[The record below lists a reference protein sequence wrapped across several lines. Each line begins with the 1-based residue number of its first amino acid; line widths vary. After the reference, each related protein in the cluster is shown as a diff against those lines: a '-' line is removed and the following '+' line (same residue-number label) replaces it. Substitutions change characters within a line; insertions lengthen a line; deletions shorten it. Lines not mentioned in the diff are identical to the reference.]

1 MQRRAVARVVT
12 CRAGNGEI
20 VACLEH
26 AAVRVEVRSLETVGN
41 RAPDADF
48 KRKLASVIAVYGR
61 VEFRRIVRFA
71 EHLAAQKLK
80 RAVAVIRYAKARIG
94 VDARQIQRPSQ
105 NGYSCKRVLLVT
117 RHDATENGFAAL
129 LDVGRRIGTRAAPVK
144 PSELKSRHRG
154 GRAGRIED
162 EPAALFQNY
171 TSGGIGIVYR
181 ATPPD
186 ADAVH
191 AIGAK
196 RAAVSDVERSALMG
210 RIKYRRA
217 DKRISPVRSSESQRA
232 VNIHLADAQD
242 KLLSGDLAS
251 ESAGSAVGIVVQIE
265 RLCLAVA
272 SNRLGPCRA
281 ITFVVQQCVC
291 CRRGQSSSTPVGR
304 ITPVIVSCALLDPRR
319 GGRWMRGEG
328 DCCRKAD
335 EAGAFHCGSSLLC
348 FAGLYGTGVAKSPS
362 NESGIS
368 KTSSALLQ
376 SAQKA

>member
-1 MQRRAVARVVT
+1 M
-12 CRAGNGEI
+12 
-20 VACLEH
+20 
-26 AAVRVEVRSLETVGN
+26 
-41 RAPDADF
+41 
-48 KRKLASVIAVYGR
+48 
-61 VEFRRIVRFA
+61 
-71 EHLAAQKLK
+71 
-80 RAVAVIRYAKARIG
+80 
-94 VDARQIQRPSQ
+94 
-105 NGYSCKRVLLVT
+105 
-117 RHDATENGFAAL
+117 
-129 LDVGRRIGTRAAPVK
+129 

-251 ESAGSAVGIVVQIE
+251 ESAGSAVVSVVQIE
-265 RLCLAVA
+265 RLCLSVA

-281 ITFVVQQCVC
+281 ILGWRKTAEVCIVV
-291 CRRGQSSSTPVGR
+291 RSR
-304 ITPVIVSCALLDPRR
+304 
-319 GGRWMRGEG
+319 
-328 DCCRKAD
+328 
-335 EAGAFHCGSSLLC
+335 
-348 FAGLYGTGVAKSPS
+348 KSPA
-362 NESGIS
+362 EVVGVPLVRATGCFIPC
-368 KTSSALLQ
+368 
-376 SAQKA
+376 